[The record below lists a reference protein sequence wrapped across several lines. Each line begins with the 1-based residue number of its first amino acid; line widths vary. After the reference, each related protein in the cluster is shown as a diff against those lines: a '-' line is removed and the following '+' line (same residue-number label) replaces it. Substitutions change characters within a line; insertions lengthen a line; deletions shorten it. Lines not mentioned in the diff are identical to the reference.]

1 VAQPNFRDDAAY
13 ISYERF
19 GRRFFELAVS
29 PERVAAAFGEL
40 AGSSFDFGPIGAGP
54 GRLAK
59 VSARVHVGLPILHRE
74 DGDTIA
80 FDLTIPIRLHLLI
93 DLSVDKQRFD
103 VDGDV
108 ALRLT
113 VRAAEPLL
121 VIIDVDEPAASDVRI
136 DVRAET
142 LRGSV
147 LRALGSVDDEIK
159 RFVSR
164 YIAEE
169 IRKPHIEA
177 TRTIDVVAQ
186 IDRAWSVPTAAGSD
200 RDQPIVNSSPTSGA
214 SHGSTTSAAATD

>member
-1 VAQPNFRDDAAY
+1 VAQPNVSEDAAY
-13 ISYERF
+13 ISYESF

-29 PERVAAAFGEL
+29 PERVVGAFGEL

-59 VSARVHVGLPILHRE
+59 VSAKVHVGSPVLKRN
-74 DGDTIA
+74 DGETIT

-113 VRAAEPLL
+113 VRAAEPLW
-121 VIIDVDEPAASDVRI
+121 VIIDVDEPSSADVLI

-159 RFVSR
+159 RFVAR
-164 YIAEE
+164 YIAKE
-169 IRKPHIEA
+169 IHKPHIEA
-177 TRTIDVVAQ
+177 ARTIDVISQ
-186 IDRAWSVPTAAGSD
+186 IERAWSTPTGKRDEAGADAPAA
-200 RDQPIVNSSPTSGA
+200 VVHESGDV
-214 SHGSTTSAAATD
+214 STTSAAAAD

>member
-1 VAQPNFRDDAAY
+1 MAQPNHRDDAGY
-13 ISYERF
+13 ISYESF

-29 PERVAAAFGEL
+29 PERVAAAFGQL

-54 GRLAK
+54 GRLVK
-59 VSARVHVGLPILHRE
+59 VSARVHVGSPTLVRD
-74 DGDTIA
+74 DGETIS
-80 FDLTIPIRLHLLI
+80 FDLSIPIRLHLLI

-113 VRAAEPLL
+113 VRAAEPLRVL
-121 VIIDVDEPAASDVRI
+121 IDVDEPDVRDVHI

-159 RFVSR
+159 RFVAR
-164 YIAEE
+164 YIAKE
-169 IRKPHIEA
+169 IHKPHIEA
-177 TRTIDVVAQ
+177 ARTIDVIDQ
-186 IDRAWSVPTAAGSD
+186 IDRAWSAPSAPDDA
-200 RDQPIVNSSPTSGA
+200 SGIA
-214 SHGSTTSAAATD
+214 TTSAAAAD